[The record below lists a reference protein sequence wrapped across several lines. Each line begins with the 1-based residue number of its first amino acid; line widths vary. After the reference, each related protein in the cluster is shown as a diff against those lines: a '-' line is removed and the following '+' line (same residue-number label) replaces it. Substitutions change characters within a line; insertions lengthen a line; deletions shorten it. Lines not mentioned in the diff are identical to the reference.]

1 MLEAFTQT
9 ALWQQYPGPPAV
21 FEEHWEGT
29 YRAEH
34 TDYVAG
40 ATSCDPRWQRDYPAI
55 ATETGAPRLRHAL
68 SSTAQALATLA
79 ADFEQVPSN

>member
-1 MLEAFTQT
+1 VGRDRPDKAVLEAFTQT

-40 ATSCDPRWQRDYPAI
+40 ATSCDPV
-55 ATETGAPRLRHAL
+55 AT
-68 SSTAQALATLA
+68 
-79 ADFEQVPSN
+79 